1 MHKSNLTSRP
11 DGTERSGK
19 TTVKKEV
26 GGHLRNPLKLFQQN
40 VGKQISRFSQAA
52 YGKTIFSQIQ
62 CSGVKDHNECHHGY
76 GGLCQL
82 QVFMID
88 H

>member
-19 TTVKKEV
+19 TTVKKEA
-26 GGHLRNPLKLFQQN
+26 GGPFRNPLKLFQQN
-40 VGKQISRFSQAA
+40 VGKQISYHIFH
-52 YGKTIFSQIQ
+52 KLFSQIQ

>member
-26 GGHLRNPLKLFQQN
+26 GGGHLRNPLKLFQQN
-40 VGKQISRFSQAA
+40 VGKQISRFSQ
-52 YGKTIFSQIQ
+52 TF
-62 CSGVKDHNECHHGY
+62 
-76 GGLCQL
+76 
-82 QVFMID
+82 
-88 H
+88 